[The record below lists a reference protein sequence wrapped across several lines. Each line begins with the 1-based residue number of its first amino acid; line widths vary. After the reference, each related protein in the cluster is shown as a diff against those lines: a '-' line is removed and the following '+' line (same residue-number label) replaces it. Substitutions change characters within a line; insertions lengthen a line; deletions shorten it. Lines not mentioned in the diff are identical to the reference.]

1 MRNTLKKEIKENN
14 IYIDTLSLPKCQSC
28 SVKVSNCYFIGIDKD
43 ITPPERKTALYHELG
58 HCFTNSFYNIG
69 EPLNNRKIY
78 EYRADKWSI
87 ENFCP
92 YGRYI
97 EILKQG
103 YNTNFKISEYLEI
116 TVDFANKIIEY
127 YDSRLKQSK
136 EYRELMSR
144 EIA

>member
-14 IYIDTLSLPKCQSC
+14 ITIDITDLPKCRSC
-28 SVKVSNCYFIGIDKD
+28 SVKVSNSYFVGIDRNV
-43 ITPPERKTALYHELG
+43 TPPEFKTALYHELG

-78 EYRADKWSI
+78 EYKADKWSI

-92 YGRYI
+92 FNRYI

-103 YNTNFKISEYLEI
+103 YNTNCKISEYLEI
-116 TVDFANKIIEY
+116 TIDFANKIIEY
-127 YDSRLKQSK
+127 YDIRLKQSK
-136 EYRELMSR
+136 EYKELMGL